1 MELKERH
8 GTFSSS
14 QNWKL
19 TTLNK
24 KGDDFGAPALKYIK
38 QVQLEINLGRSI
50 NKETTARSTDWGNIC
65 ERQAFNLLDTDYQLI
80 SKHRLFHTTIKN
92 YSGMPD
98 LLKLKTT
105 GDIKSP
111 YSLEVFCDKIQALQ
125 SIETY
130 KEEFPEDYYQHIS
143 NVILLRDND
152 IPIETF
158 EAVIY
163 VPYKKELEQIKEES
177 KTYFGDNKYNWLL
190 NANENELPYL
200 IDNGRYKNLNI
211 FSFKVPEDD
220 VEFLKN
226 CIIKAQKRLV
236 ND

>member
-1 MELKERH
+1 MENKRH

-24 KGDDFGAPALKYIK
+24 AKDDFGAPALKYIK
-38 QVQLEINLGRSI
+38 QVQMEINLGRSI

-65 ERQAFNLLDTDYQLI
+65 EKYAFNLLDTDYQLI
-80 SKHRLFHTTIKN
+80 SNHRLFHTTIKN

-98 LLKLKTT
+98 LLKIKAT

-111 YSLEVFCDKIQALQ
+111 YSLETFCDKIEALQ
-125 SIETY
+125 KGIDEY
-130 KEEFPEDYYQHIS
+130 KKEFPEDYWQHIS
-143 NVILLRDND
+143 NTILLRDND

-163 VPYKKELEQIKEES
+163 VPYKKELDYIREQSIK
-177 KTYFGDNKYNWLL
+177 YFGDKKYNWVL
-190 NANENELPYL
+190 NANEDELPYL
-200 IDNGRYKNLNI
+200 IDNGKYKNLNI
-211 FSFKVPEDD
+211 FEFKVPDED
-220 VEFLKN
+220 VAHLTEV
-226 CIIKAQKRLV
+226 IIKAQKLLINV
-236 ND
+236 